1 MSCYTMA
8 EIEMLDT
15 RMTPSQA
22 RGGSGRGRGGSG
34 RGGASRRP
42 SSRPSS
48 IHRPGPHDYAP
59 FKGNVD
65 GTIHVQHQFVQFPK
79 QNGGWQHSK
88 IVFGKGH
95 SCINTLMAE
104 TGCNIVQP
112 KWKDVKPEHKKLFP
126 FFYIEGPTG
135 GHVLDAAVRVMKL
148 LMTSMSRERF
158 DLLKAAD
165 EFEEII
171 AHQKLKIA
179 DMEQEQAPQEY
190 RPTSPAYEPH
200 SPPPIAT
207 SPPKEAEKPKPKKLN
222 LVANDDESEDE
233 DDN

>member
-1 MSCYTMA
+1 MA
-8 EIEMLDT
+8 EAEMLDT
-15 RMTPSQA
+15 RMTMSQT
-22 RGGSGRGRGGSG
+22 RGGRGRGGLGRGGSG

-42 SSRPSS
+42 SSRAQS
-48 IHRPGPHDYAP
+48 IHRGGPHDLP

-65 GTIHVQHQFVQFPK
+65 GTIQVQHQIIQFPK

-95 SCINTLMAE
+95 SCINTLMRE

-112 KWKDVKPEHKKLFP
+112 KWTDVKPEHKKLFP
-126 FFYIEGPTG
+126 FFYIEGPSEV
-135 GHVLDAAVRVMKL
+135 HVLDAAVRVMKL

-171 AHQKLKIA
+171 EHQKLKIA
-179 DMEQEQAPQEY
+179 DMEQQQAPQEY
-190 RPTSPAYEPH
+190 RPTSPAHEPQ

-207 SPPKEAEKPKPKKLN
+207 SPPKEVEKPKPKKLN
-222 LVANDDESEDE
+222 LVANDEDDESDDEDE
-233 DDN
+233 N

>member
-1 MSCYTMA
+1 M
-8 EIEMLDT
+8 
-15 RMTPSQA
+15 R
-22 RGGSGRGRGGSG
+22 
-34 RGGASRRP
+34 
-42 SSRPSS
+42 
-48 IHRPGPHDYAP
+48 
-59 FKGNVD
+59 
-65 GTIHVQHQFVQFPK
+65 
-79 QNGGWQHSK
+79 
-88 IVFGKGH
+88 
-95 SCINTLMAE
+95 E

-126 FFYIEGPTG
+126 FFYIEGPTE

-190 RPTSPAYEPH
+190 RPTSPEYEPH

>member
-1 MSCYTMA
+1 MTDA
-8 EIEMLDT
+8 AMLDT
-15 RMTPSQA
+15 RMTPSQV

-42 SSRPSS
+42 TQRPSS
-48 IHRPGPHDYAP
+48 IHRRGPHDYAP

-126 FFYIEGPTG
+126 FFYIEGPSQA
-135 GHVLDAAVRVMKL
+135 HVLDAAVRVMKL

-171 AHQKLKIA
+171 EHQKLKIA
-179 DMEQEQAPQEY
+179 DMEQEQAPEEY

-200 SPPPIAT
+200 SPPPLSS
-207 SPPKEAEKPKPKKLN
+207 SPPKDAAKPKLN
-222 LVANDDESEDE
+222 LVAHDEDE
-233 DDN
+233 DESDAEN

>member
-1 MSCYTMA
+1 MA
-8 EIEMLDT
+8 DAEMLDT
-15 RMTPSQA
+15 RMTPSHA

-34 RGGASRRP
+34 RGGRTPGGASRRP
-42 SSRPSS
+42 SSRTPS
-48 IHRPGPHDYAP
+48 IHRRGPHDYAP

-65 GTIHVQHQFVQFPK
+65 GTIHVQHEFVQFPK

-126 FFYIEGPTG
+126 FFYIEGPST
-135 GHVLDAAVRVMKL
+135 GHVLDATVRVMKL

-165 EFEEII
+165 EFEDII
-171 AHQKLKIA
+171 AHQKIKIA
-179 DMEQEQAPQEY
+179 DMEQAPEEY

-200 SPPPIAT
+200 SPPPLSS
-207 SPPKEAEKPKPKKLN
+207 SPPKDAAKPKLN
-222 LVANDDESEDE
+222 LVAHDEDE
-233 DDN
+233 DESDAEN